1 MKHLKEVLTMAFSF
15 DDLREKVTDL
25 AQSGVA
31 KSKQLAEIAKLK
43 TSNMGEEDTI
53 KKAYLE
59 LGRLY
64 YAERGAAPEGPM
76 AAACGRISQA
86 KAAIETNNARI
97 AELKA
102 QGCVE
107 EAESVTAEPVV
118 EDVPPRSQPPSRRS
132 RRPRQRRPLP
142 PRRHLPPRRSPSRTY
157 DPIGQRPDSF
167 CPGLFRH
174 RMGPAGDHC
183 GRRRMTMKQYFR
195 RPQDVVGEDRRPA
208 HLLEHYVWQGPAPAA
223 GERTVGV
230 HPGEL
235 KMLQE
240 QIEHEG

>member
-1 MKHLKEVLTMAFSF
+1 MAFSF

-64 YAERGAAPEGPM
+64 YAERGAAPEGAY

-97 AELKA
+97 AKLKA

-118 EDVPPRSQPPSRRS
+118 EDVPPEE
-132 RRPRQRRPLP
+132 
-142 PRRHLPPRRSPSRTY
+142 
-157 DPIGQRPDSF
+157 
-167 CPGLFRH
+167 
-174 RMGPAGDHC
+174 PAPEQEVPE
-183 GRRRMTMKQYFR
+183 T
-195 RPQDVVGEDRRPA
+195 PA
-208 HLLEHYVWQGPAPAA
+208 EEAAAPEEAPAA
-223 GERTVGV
+223 PEEPKQDV
-230 HPGEL
+230 
-235 KMLQE
+235 
-240 QIEHEG
+240 